1 MLKNVNS
8 QIGQGSQNEIIESL
22 RSEKKEISKVLQ
34 RKPGFIRSD
43 TPNELEEAL
52 YTESQVRTAYKAGVL
67 RGLEYKSRG
76 KKKTVYETPSEEQ
89 LIQTLKKKL

>member
-1 MLKNVNS
+1 MKPNTMTPS
-8 QIGQGSQNEIIESL
+8 KQEFENECLNKPTPPKQQSIED
-22 RSEKKEISKVLQ
+22 V
-34 RKPGFIRSD
+34 
-43 TPNELEEAL
+43 A
-52 YTESQVRTAYKAGVL
+52 YTEHQVRTAYKAGVL